1 LRYLKENTAT
11 RITVGPFYD
20 VTDGITPEIALTV
33 TNDWLTFIVDD
44 AGVPTLVLDTAPTA
58 SGGANDMVHVTSDA
72 GGYYDLELAAANVNY
87 TGRATLSIHDTD
99 VHLPVFHEFQIVSA
113 NVYDSLF
120 TDGDLLDV
128 NAAQHLGTAYATP
141 TTAGV
146 PEVDTTHVSGTAQTA
161 NDNGADINAILLDT
175 AEIGTA
181 GAGLTNIGTI
191 ATVTDVTNQV
201 TADVTAISGDTTAA
215 DNLELQYDG
224 TGITDDT
231 FPATQAQMGQL
242 AVGSAA
248 ISVQSES
255 YVLTTGT
262 QSSGTISNT
271 ETRDGVAHQHTDS
284 GGVMD
289 LYYQFDVGGAGVATE
304 VETFGRINGAGDDL
318 EMQAYDWGNTQ
329 WDAIGT
335 FDGQGSSTNVQRT
348 RSLLT
353 RHTGTGANLGK
364 VRVRFY
370 AASGLTTATMHMDQ
384 IFTSYAVVSQT
395 VGYANGMIWI
405 DTVGGTAG
413 TETYVNG
420 TADNPVDSLADA
432 VTIAGNLHMHN
443 FYVTSDSSI
452 TLAANFQD
460 SNMYGVGYVLDFA
473 GYDCSGTHFYHS
485 SPTTGIVLSA
495 SGHIDLLDAIV
506 GNTTVNDS
514 HFTNCSYTG
523 TVTMGAVTSTLRVVN
538 CRSLLVDTPC
548 IFDFGTT
555 AAVSHELSMSDFRN
569 GVEIRN
575 FNNTGTDTMSISG
588 MGTLTIAA
596 SCAGG
601 TINIQ
606 GAWKVTDNSGG
617 AVTLVYDDLQT
628 EIDAILVDTNELQA
642 DWTNGGRLDLI
653 QDEILAD
660 TASIGITKNAT
671 FSNLEFLMVDA
682 TDHVTPETGLTV
694 AGTMSIDGAAFA
706 AVNGTIAEVS
716 NGIYQIDL
724 TADDTNGDVITYR
737 FTSAGAADTF
747 VTIKTR
753 A

>member
-1 LRYLKENTAT
+1 MRYLKENTAT
-11 RITVGPFYD
+11 RITIGPFYD

-44 AGVPTLVLDTAPTA
+44 AGVPTLVLDVAPTA
-58 SGGANDMVHVTSDA
+58 SGGANDMVHITSDA

-146 PEVDTTHVSGTAQTA
+146 PEVDVTFWNASL
-161 NDNGADINAILLDT
+161 GADDAYP
-175 AEIGTA
+175 
-181 GAGLTNIGTI
+181 
-191 ATVTDVTNQV
+191 
-201 TADVTAISGDTTAA
+201 S
-215 DNLELQYDG
+215 
-224 TGITDDT
+224 
-231 FPATQAQMGQL
+231 TQAQMGQL

-262 QSSGTISNT
+262 QSSGTISDT
-271 ETRDGVAHQHTDS
+271 ETRDGTTHQHTDT
-284 GGVMD
+284 GGSID
-289 LYYQFDVGGAGVATE
+289 LYYQFDVGGAGVGTE

-329 WDAIGT
+329 YDAIGT

-370 AASGLTTATMHMDQ
+370 AASGLTTATLHMDQ
-384 IFTSYAVVSQT
+384 IFASYAVVSQT

-405 DTVGGTAG
+405 DTVSGTAG
-413 TETYVNG
+413 TELYVNG

-432 VTIAGNLHMHN
+432 ITIAGNLNIHN
-443 FYVTSDSSI
+443 YYVTSPSTI

-460 SNMYGVGYVLDFA
+460 SNMYGIGYTLDFA

-485 SPTTGIVLSA
+485 SPTTGTVLSA
-495 SGHIDLLDAIV
+495 SGHVDILDGII

-514 HFTNCSYTG
+514 HYTNCSFTG

-575 FNNTGTDTMSISG
+575 FNNAGTDTMSISG
-588 MGTLTIAA
+588 MGTITIAS

-628 EIDAILVDTNELQA
+628 EIDAILVDTGTTIPALLG
-642 DWTNGGRLDLI
+642 TPT
-653 QDEILAD
+653 D
-660 TASIGITKNAT
+660 TDNAT
-671 FSNLEFLMVDA
+671 DISNLQTVADA
-682 TDHVTPETGLTV
+682 IQALLDNTRAEPGQGAPAVNPDAMTKIDYLYKAWRNKTTQTATLLTV
-694 AGTMSIDGAAFA
+694 F
-706 AVNGTIAEVS
+706 
-716 NGIYQIDL
+716 
-724 TADDTNGDVITYR
+724 ADDGTTEDHKSTVSDDGTTATKGEIVT
-737 FTSAGAADTF
+737 GA
-747 VTIKTR
+747 
-753 A
+753 

>member
-1 LRYLKENTAT
+1 MRYLKENTAT

-44 AGVPTLVLDTAPTA
+44 AGVPTLVLDVAPTA

-120 TDGDLLDV
+120 TDGDVLDV
-128 NAAQHLGTAYATP
+128 SVTQWLGAAAATP

-146 PEVDTTHVSGTAQTA
+146 PEVDVTYVSG
-161 NDNGADINAILLDT
+161 D
-175 AEIGTA
+175 
-181 GAGLTNIGTI
+181 
-191 ATVTDVTNQV
+191 
-201 TADVTAISGDTTAA
+201 STAA

-255 YVLTTGT
+255 YTLTTGT
-262 QSSGTISNT
+262 QSSGTITDT
-271 ETRDGVAHQHTDS
+271 ETRNGTAHQHTDTA
-284 GGVMD
+284 GAMD
-289 LYYQFDVGGAGVATE
+289 LYYQFDVTGAGVATE

-318 EMQAYDWGNTQ
+318 VMYAYDWGNTQ

-335 FDGQGSSTNVQRT
+335 FDGQGSSTDIQRT

-460 SNMYGVGYVLDFA
+460 SNMFGIGYTLDFA

-485 SPTTGIVLSA
+485 SPTTGAVLSG
-495 SGHIDLLDAIV
+495 SGHVDILDAIV

-514 HFTNCSYTG
+514 HFTNCSFTG
-523 TVTMGAVTSTLRVVN
+523 TVTMGAVSSTLRVVN
-538 CRSLLVDTPC
+538 CRSLLVDAPM

-555 AAVSHELSMSDFRN
+555 AAVSHELSCSDFRN
-569 GVEIRN
+569 GIEIRN
-575 FNNTGTDTMSISG
+575 FNNTGTDTMTLSG
-588 MGTLTIAA
+588 MGVFTIAA
-596 SCAGG
+596 SCVGG
-601 TINIQ
+601 TINVQ
-606 GAWKVTDNSGG
+606 GAWKITDNSGG
-617 AVTLVYDDLQT
+617 AVTLVYDDIHT
-628 EIDAILVDTNELQA
+628 EVDVLHA
-642 DWTNGGRLDLI
+642 DWINGGRLDLI
-653 QDEILAD
+653 LDI
-660 TASIGITKNAT
+660 I
-671 FSNLEFLMVDA
+671 
-682 TDHVTPETGLTV
+682 
-694 AGTMSIDGAAFA
+694 
-706 AVNGTIAEVS
+706 
-716 NGIYQIDL
+716 
-724 TADDTNGDVITYR
+724 
-737 FTSAGAADTF
+737 AADTTTDIPALINALENLSQAQANAACDTAIADADIATETKQDIIDTGIDNLLLGIIF
-747 VTIKTR
+747 GAAATGTLSTTEATSDLTDITADQLIGRIITVTSGPADTESSDITDYVEANGLISFTAMTLAMENGNTFKIT
-753 A
+753 